1 MIGWIFFG
9 VGMIFFLLLGLESNL
24 FTFHRFMGELEK
36 AEGKVLKTEYTN
48 WSIDEE
54 SVVRWLYTFD
64 YQGKKYLGTSY
75 TIEKTAMPEQSV
87 TVEFSADSPE
97 HSRIEGFNEA
107 ITPWWVTIIVMIFPM
122 LGLLFI
128 YLSVKHVPKTI
139 SLLRNGILTY
149 ADYVDKEKTNLIVND
164 SQVYKLRFGFEDDRG
179 DSHYVFALSHQIDDL
194 MDDPQEAVIYNP
206 QQPAKALVLDNLPG
220 KPYLNEEGQW
230 EWQAKGYA
238 YLLPVVLAVAVNSI
252 IAFFKFF

>member
-9 VGMIFFLLLGLESNL
+9 VGMIFFLLMGLDSNL

-36 AEGKVLKTEYTN
+36 VEGKVLKTEYTN

-54 SVVRWLYTFD
+54 PVVRWLYTFD
-64 YQGKKYLGTSY
+64 YQGKKYWGTSY
-75 TIEKTAMPEQSV
+75 TIATTAMPEQSV
-87 TVEFSADSPE
+87 TVEFSANSPE

-149 ADYVDKEKTNLIVND
+149 ANYVDKEKTNVIVND
-164 SQVYKLRFGFEDDRG
+164 TPVYKLRFQFEDSKG
-179 DSHYVFALSHQIDDL
+179 SSHYVFALSHMVENL
-194 MDDPQEAVIYNP
+194 MDEPQEAVIYHP
-206 QQPAKALVLDNLPG
+206 QQPDKALVLDNLPG

-230 EWQAKGYA
+230 ESRAKGYA
-238 YLLPVVLAVAVNSI
+238 YLLPVALAIGINAI
-252 IAFFKFF
+252 IALFKFF